1 MEAKKLEASAKAAE
15 AKSAADAKKQADADA
30 AAQKKKDAAAAA
42 SATVRKSNFRSPTP
56 STRHCPV
63 TATVSAII
71 LGIP

>member
-1 MEAKKLEASAKAAE
+1 MEAKKVEAASKAAE
-15 AKSAADAKKQADADA
+15 AKSAADAKKQAAADA

-42 SATVRKSNFRSPTP
+42 SATVRKSNFRSPT
-56 STRHCPV
+56 RHCPV